1 MGISGKCQTVSC
13 MTLYIDGMV
22 LSSPDLSTHMV
33 YSRMQN
39 SVGNSVLPRGQLAFR
54 GIIENSSCCARS
66 LIQSLSQSVSQ
77 SVWQFRRD
85 GVPLSPSCTWKIK
98 IHPSYAML
106 CYAMLCASLAS
117 KRNLPTR
124 QRILECLSLIL
135 TSSTRGFPS
144 PVFLKC
150 PSIWTAN

>member
-54 GIIENSSCCARS
+54 GIIENS
-66 LIQSLSQSVSQ
+66 